1 MNAPAV
7 SIILPT
13 YNRAKFLPEAI
24 GAIRGQQFTDWEL
37 IVVDD
42 GSTDDTAELL
52 PRLVE
57 GMPQPYRYI
66 RQENGGAYAARN
78 TGLDHVR
85 GRYVAFYD
93 SDDLWLPHH
102 LQKCVTALEPFPDIG
117 WVYSAS
123 RIVDHA
129 SGRILNESCFQE
141 QGRLRKFRTLPCD
154 QRGDLHVLRHEGL
167 FDAVLGGAGL
177 YSGLQNS
184 VIRAGFFE
192 GRRFVTEFY
201 NEAEDQVV
209 VLRAIDMGMRF
220 AYFDDVH
227 VEYRVHESNSS
238 GAAVG
243 IQREKRLR
251 LAQGLIRGF
260 EELRQQVSM
269 TASSEKL
276 LRKKLAEFY
285 MWQLGYHANWIH
297 GHKREALAAYRRGL
311 QLDPWRL
318 LYWKTFVLAWLR
330 ARPLHVHRMPLP
342 DSPLRKV
349 SAK

>member
-1 MNAPAV
+1 MNTPAV

-24 GAIRGQQFTDWEL
+24 GAIRGQLFTDWEL

-42 GSTDDTAELL
+42 GSTDETAELL
-52 PRLVE
+52 PKLIER
-57 GMPQPYRYI
+57 MPQQYRYI
-66 RQENGGAYAARN
+66 RQENQGAYAARN
-78 TGLDHVR
+78 TGLDHVS

-102 LQKCVTALEPFPDIG
+102 LQKCVTALEQSPDIG

-129 SGRILNESCFQE
+129 SGRVLNENCFQE
-141 QGRLRKFRTLPCD
+141 QGQLHRFRTLPCD
-154 QRGDLHVLRHEGL
+154 LRDDLHVLKHEGL

-184 VIRAGFFE
+184 VIRSRFFD

-209 VLRAIDMGMRF
+209 VLRAIAAGVGF
-220 AYFDDVH
+220 AYFDEVH

-238 GAAVG
+238 GAALG
-243 IQREKRLR
+243 MPREKRLR

-260 EELRQQVSM
+260 EELPQQVSM
-269 TASSEKL
+269 TLTSKSL
-276 LRKKLAEFY
+276 LRKKLAELY

-297 GHKREALAAYRRGL
+297 GYKREALAAYRRGI
-311 QLDPWRL
+311 QLDSWNPS
-318 LYWKTFVLAWLR
+318 YWKTYVLSV
-330 ARPLHVHRMPLP
+330 ARTLP
-342 DSPLRKV
+342 DVGPKS
-349 SAK
+349 

>member
-1 MNAPAV
+1 MTAAAV

-42 GSTDDTAELL
+42 GSTDETAGLL

-57 GMPQPYRYI
+57 GMSQPYRYI

-102 LQKCVTALEPFPDIG
+102 LRKCVEALERHADVG

-123 RIVDHA
+123 KIVDHA
-129 SGRILNESCFQE
+129 SGRILNESCFLE
-141 QGRLRKFRTLPCD
+141 QGKPRAFRKLPCEL
-154 QRGDLHVLRHEGL
+154 RGELHVLQQAGL

-184 VIRAGFFE
+184 VIRASFFA
-192 GRRFVTEFY
+192 GRRFVTDFY
-201 NEAEDQVV
+201 NEAEDQIV
-209 VLRAIDMGMRF
+209 VLRAIAAGVEF

-227 VEYRVHESNSS
+227 VEYRVHENNSS
-238 GAAVG
+238 GAATG
-243 IQREKRLR
+243 LKLEKRLR
-251 LAQGLIRGF
+251 LINGMIRGF
-260 EELRQQVSM
+260 EELPGQIDVSLP
-269 TASSEKL
+269 SKRL
-276 LRKKLAEFY
+276 LRRKLADLYF
-285 MWQLGYHANWIH
+285 WKLGYSTHWVNGESA
-297 GHKREALAAYRRGL
+297 EARLAYLRAIRL
-311 QLDPWRL
+311 HPWNVSF
-318 LYWKTFVLAWLR
+318 WKTYLLSLVRRRDTVPGR
-330 ARPLHVHRMPLP
+330 AA
-342 DSPLRKV
+342 S
-349 SAK
+349 